1 MDFNFTDEQ
10 EMLRKLAEEIF
21 EAEVSSARLKQIE
34 GQDRWFDEALWK
46 KLAQA
51 DLLGIP
57 IPVAQGG
64 MGYGLLELCLLL
76 EQQGRHLAPVP
87 LLPTL
92 VMGALPIAKF
102 GSPQQQR
109 AYLPAVAAGDLML
122 TAALEEPTGR
132 DPLEPATEALRDGDG
147 YKLRGIKH
155 EVPAVDLAQ
164 RIIIPAQS
172 VEGPRNFLVD
182 PEAPGLRATKS
193 RTSTGE
199 PLFLLELSDVR
210 VGPADFLG
218 DAGNGREILEW
229 IYQSTL
235 AAVCLL
241 QVGVSQRTLEMTTGY
256 VRERVQFD
264 VPVGSFQAVQHR
276 CSDGYID
283 VAAMRWSAWR
293 AAWLLEEGR
302 SAGDEMTIAKFWA
315 ADGGSR
321 IANSAMHL
329 HGGIGVD
336 LDYPIHRYFLWAKAL
351 ELMLGGAAPQLSR
364 LGAQMAAD
372 PPQDLQEVL

>member
-10 EMLRKLAEEIF
+10 EMLGNLAGEIF
-21 EAEVSSARLKQIE
+21 HAEVTSASLKRID
-34 GQDRWFDEALWK
+34 GQDPWFDGELWK
-46 KLAQA
+46 KLADA

-57 IPVAQGG
+57 VPEAQGG

-76 EQQGRHLAPVP
+76 EQQGRALAPVP

-102 GSPQQQR
+102 GSSQQQQD
-109 AYLPAVAAGDLML
+109 YLPAVAAGELIL
-122 TAALEEPTGR
+122 TAALEEPAGQ
-132 DPLEPATEALRDGDG
+132 DPLEPTTRAVKDGDG
-147 YKLRGIKH
+147 YKLSGIKH

-172 VEGPRNFLVD
+172 AEGVRVFLVD
-182 PEAPGLRATKS
+182 PAAPSLRATKS
-193 RTSTGE
+193 RSSTGE
-199 PLFLLELSDVR
+199 PLFLLELADVP
-210 VGPADFLG
+210 VGPANYLG
-218 DAGNGREILEW
+218 NAENGREILEW

-235 AAVCLL
+235 AALCLL
-241 QVGVSQRTLEMTTGY
+241 QVGVSERTLEMTTDY
-256 VRERVQFD
+256 VRERVQFG

-276 CSDGYID
+276 CADGYID

-293 AAWLLEEGR
+293 AAWLLEQGR
-302 SAGDEMTIAKFWA
+302 SAADEIAIAKFWA
-315 ADGGSR
+315 ADAGSR

-336 LDYPIHRYFLWAKAL
+336 LDYPLHRYYLWARQIGL
-351 ELMLGGAAPQLSR
+351 HLGTGTAQLATLGEQIAAGEP
-364 LGAQMAAD
+364 A
-372 PPQDLQEVL
+372 

>member
-1 MDFNFTDEQ
+1 MDFNFTEEQ
-10 EMLRKLAEEIF
+10 EMLGNLAGEIF
-21 EAEVSSARLKQIE
+21 QAEVTDTRLKQIDN
-34 GQDRWFDEALWK
+34 QDRWFDDALWK
-46 KLAQA
+46 QLAEA

-57 IPVAQGG
+57 VPEAQGG
-64 MGYGLLELCLLL
+64 MGYGILELCVLL
-76 EQQGRHLAPVP
+76 EQQGRALAPVP

-102 GSPQQQR
+102 GTPQQQQD
-109 AYLPAVAAGDLML
+109 YLPAVAAGELML
-122 TAALEEPTGR
+122 TAALEEPAGQ
-132 DPLEPATEALRDGDG
+132 DPLEPTTKAVRDGDG
-147 YKLRGIKH
+147 YKLSGIKH

-172 VEGPRNFLVD
+172 AEGVRVFLVD
-182 PEAPGLRATKS
+182 PTAPGLRATKS

-199 PLFLLELSDVR
+199 PLFLLELTDVPI
-210 VGPADFLG
+210 GPADCLG
-218 DAGNGREILEW
+218 DAENGREVLEW

-235 AAVCLL
+235 AALCLL
-241 QVGVSQRTLEMTTGY
+241 QVGVSERALEMTADY

-264 VPVGSFQAVQHR
+264 VPVGSFQAVQQR
-276 CSDGYID
+276 CADGYID
-283 VAAMRWSAWR
+283 VGAMRWCGWR

-302 SAGDEMTIAKFWA
+302 SASDEVAIAKFWA
-315 ADGGSR
+315 ADAGSR

-329 HGGIGVD
+329 HAGIGVD

-364 LGAQMAAD
+364 LGAQMAAN
-372 PPQDLQEVL
+372 PPQDLQEVM

>member
-1 MDFNFTDEQ
+1 MDFNFTEEQ
-10 EMLRKLAEEIF
+10 EMLGKLAGEIF
-21 EAEVSSARLKQIE
+21 QAEVTSARLKQIE
-34 GQDRWFDEALWK
+34 GQDRWFDDALWK
-46 KLAQA
+46 KLAKA

-57 IPVAQGG
+57 VPEAHGG

-76 EQQGRHLAPVP
+76 EQQGRELAPVP

-102 GSPQQQR
+102 GSPQQQQD
-109 AYLPAVAAGDLML
+109 YLPAVAAGELIL
-122 TAALEEPTGR
+122 TAALEEPAAQ
-132 DPLEPATEALRDGDG
+132 DPLEPTTRAVKDGDG
-147 YKLRGIKH
+147 YKLSGAKH

-172 VEGPRNFLVD
+172 AEGVRVFLVD
-182 PEAPGLRATKS
+182 PAAPGLRATKS

-199 PLFLLELSDVR
+199 PLFLLELTDLP

-218 DAGNGREILEW
+218 DAENGREILEW

-235 AAVCLL
+235 AALCLL
-241 QVGVSQRTLEMTTGY
+241 QVGVSERTLEMTTGY
-256 VRERVQFD
+256 VRERVQFG

-276 CSDGYID
+276 CSDDYID
-283 VAAMRWSAWR
+283 LAATRWSAWR

-302 SAGDEMTIAKFWA
+302 PANDEIAIAKFWA
-315 ADGGSR
+315 ADAGSR

-336 LDYPIHRYFLWAKAL
+336 LDYPVHRYFLWAKAL
-351 ELMLGGAAPQLSR
+351 ELMLGGAALQLSR
-364 LGAQMAAD
+364 LGAQMAAN
-372 PPQDLQEVL
+372 PPQDLQEVM